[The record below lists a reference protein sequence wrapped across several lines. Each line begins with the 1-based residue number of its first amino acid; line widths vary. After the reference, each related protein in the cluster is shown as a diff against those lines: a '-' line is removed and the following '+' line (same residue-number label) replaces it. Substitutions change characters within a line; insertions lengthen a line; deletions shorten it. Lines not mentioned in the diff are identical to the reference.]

1 MLIAGAAGRDFHNF
15 NLVYRGREEYEVVAF
30 TATQIPNIEG
40 RVYPAELAGSRY
52 PEGIPICPEEELE
65 ELIARYGVD
74 DVVFAYSDITHEHVM
89 HLGSRALAAGAS
101 FRLISPAETMLTS
114 TKPVVAVCA
123 VRTGSGKSQTTRHIA
138 ALLRASGK
146 RVAVLRHPMP
156 YGDLAK
162 QAVQRF
168 ERYEDLDAA
177 DATIEEREEYE
188 PHLAEGNLVFAGID
202 YGAILDRAEQEADV
216 ILWDGGN
223 NDTPFVKP
231 NLHVV
236 VVDPHRPGHELRY
249 HPGETNLL
257 MADVCVVN
265 KVDSA
270 PQEGVDAVLDSI
282 RSHNPGARIVLAAS
296 PFVVEG
302 DTAEIA
308 GKRVL
313 AIEDGPT
320 LTHGEMT
327 YGAAVLAA
335 KASGA
340 AELIDPRSCAVGSIA
355 DTFRHYPHVGALLP
369 AMGYG
374 RKQMEELRETIECC
388 QADLVLIGTPID
400 LRRLIDF
407 KVPALRVTYRLQEVG
422 EPTLAD
428 VLQEHGLIG
437 DPASPAGGASWPAEP
452 ASRSASRP

>member
-15 NLVYRGREEYEVVAF
+15 NLVYRGHEEFEVVAF
-30 TATQIPNIEG
+30 TATQIPNIDG
-40 RVYPAELAGSRY
+40 RVYPSELAGKLY
-52 PEGIPICPEEELE
+52 PAGIPICPEDELE
-65 ELIARYGVD
+65 SLVRRERVD
-74 DVVFAYSDITHEHVM
+74 EVVFAYSDVTHEHVM

-101 FRLISPAETMLTS
+101 YRLISPRETMLTPS
-114 TKPVVAVCA
+114 KPAVAVCA
-123 VRTGSGKSQTTRHIA
+123 VRTGSGKSQTTRRIA
-138 ALLRASGK
+138 ALLRESGK

-202 YGAILDRAEQEADV
+202 YAAILGRAEQEADV

-249 HPGETNLL
+249 HPGETNLR

-270 PQEGVDAVLDSI
+270 PQQGIDDVLGSI
-282 RSHNPGARIVLAAS
+282 REHNPGARIVLAAS
-296 PFVVEG
+296 PFAVEG
-302 DTAEIA
+302 DAGEIA

-320 LTHGEMT
+320 LTHGEMN

-335 KASGA
+335 KANGA
-340 AELIDPRSCAVGSIA
+340 AELIDPRSSAVGSIA
-355 DTFRHYPHVGALLP
+355 ETFEQYPNVGALLP

-374 RKQMEELRETIECC
+374 RQQMDDLRQTIE
-388 QADLVLIGTPID
+388 ASGAELVLIGTPID

-407 KVPALRVTYRLQEVG
+407 DVPALRITYRLEEVG

-428 VLQEHGLIG
+428 ALAEAGLTQP
-437 DPASPAGGASWPAEP
+437 PALV
-452 ASRSASRP
+452 

>member
-1 MLIAGAAGRDFHNF
+1 
-15 NLVYRGREEYEVVAF
+15 
-30 TATQIPNIEG
+30 
-40 RVYPAELAGSRY
+40 
-52 PEGIPICPEEELE
+52 
-65 ELIARYGVD
+65 
-74 DVVFAYSDITHEHVM
+74 
-89 HLGSRALAAGAS
+89 
-101 FRLISPAETMLTS
+101 
-114 TKPVVAVCA
+114 
-123 VRTGSGKSQTTRHIA
+123 
-138 ALLRASGK
+138 
-146 RVAVLRHPMP
+146 MP

-202 YGAILDRAEQEADV
+202 YAAILGRAEQEADV

-249 HPGETNLL
+249 HPGETNLR

-270 PQEGVDAVLDSI
+270 PQQGIDDVLGAI
-282 RSHNPGARIVLAAS
+282 REHNPGARIVLAAS
-296 PFVVEG
+296 PFAVEG
-302 DTAEIA
+302 DAGEIA

-320 LTHGEMT
+320 LTHGEMN

-335 KASGA
+335 KANGA
-340 AELIDPRSCAVGSIA
+340 AELIDPRSSAVGSIA
-355 DTFRHYPHVGALLP
+355 ETFEQYPNVGALLP

-374 RKQMEELRETIECC
+374 RQQMDDLRQTIE
-388 QADLVLIGTPID
+388 ASGAELVLIGTPID

-407 KVPALRVTYRLQEVG
+407 DVPALRITYRLEEVG

-428 VLQEHGLIG
+428 ALAGAGLTQP
-437 DPASPAGGASWPAEP
+437 PALV
-452 ASRSASRP
+452 